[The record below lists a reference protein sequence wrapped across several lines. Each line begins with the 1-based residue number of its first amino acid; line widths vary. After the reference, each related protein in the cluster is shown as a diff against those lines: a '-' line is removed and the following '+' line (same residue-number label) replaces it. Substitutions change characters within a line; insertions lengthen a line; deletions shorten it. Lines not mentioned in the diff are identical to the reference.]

1 LIRVLV
7 VDDSILMRTILTDV
21 INVPGEI
28 SVIGTAKNGLEGV
41 EMVKQLSPDVVTMD
55 VEMPKMDGIT
65 AVRTI
70 MREKPTPV
78 IMLSALTQ
86 QGARETMTALSAGAF
101 DFVPKPSGSISL
113 DIDKV
118 REPLL
123 AKIRLACRVDR
134 DKLQSSPTAD
144 LPEKAKPKREN
155 AARARKLVVIGSST
169 GGPGAL
175 ERVLT
180 KLPGDMKA
188 GILVVQHM
196 PAGFTRSLA
205 ERLNRISE
213 IDIKEAEEGDTILEG
228 RALIAPGN
236 YHMTIRKSLNQL
248 ITLNQE
254 PPVHAVRPAVDI
266 TMKSASKAYG
276 DKIVG
281 VILTGMGSDGA
292 FGLKEIRD
300 HGGRTIACD
309 QKTSVI
315 FGMPKAAIEL
325 GCVDKVV
332 PLDNI
337 ANEIVG
343 MLRGY

>member
-1 LIRVLV
+1 MIKVLI
-7 VDDSILMRTILTDV
+7 VDDSILMRTILTDM

-28 SVIGTAKNGLEGV
+28 AVVGTAKNGIDAIEKFKELA
-41 EMVKQLSPDVVTMD
+41 PDVVTMD
-55 VEMPKMDGIT
+55 IEMPKMDGIT
-65 AVRTI
+65 AMRAI
-70 MREKPTPV
+70 MKERPVPV

-86 QGARETMTALSAGAF
+86 EGARETMMALSAGAF
-101 DFVPKPSGSISL
+101 DFVAKPSGSISL

-118 REPLL
+118 KDSILS
-123 AKIRLACRVDR
+123 KIRISQKVDAN
-134 DKLQSSPTAD
+134 KLRRTVSD
-144 LPEKAKPKREN
+144 LPERKKVEVKREKAK
-155 AARARKLVVIGSST
+155 KLIVIGSST

-180 KLPGDMKA
+180 RIPGDVRA

-205 ERLNRISE
+205 DRLNKISE
-213 IDIKEAEEGDTILEG
+213 IDIKEAQDGDQILEG

-236 YHMTIRKSLNQL
+236 YHMVIRKGMNQF

-254 PPVHAVRPAVDI
+254 PPLHAVRPAADI
-266 TMKSASKAYG
+266 TMRSAASMFG
-276 DKIVG
+276 QNIVG

-292 FGLKEIRD
+292 FGMKEIKER
-300 HGGRTIACD
+300 GGRTIACD
-309 QKTSVI
+309 EKTCVI

-325 GCVDKVV
+325 GCIDKVV

-337 ANEIVG
+337 AAEIES
-343 MLRGY
+343 ML

>member
-28 SVIGTAKNGLEGV
+28 IVIGTAKNGIEAV
-41 EMVKQLSPDVVTMD
+41 AMVKDLSPDVVTMD

-78 IMLSALTQ
+78 IMLSALTH
-86 QGARETMTALSAGAF
+86 QGARETMTALAAGAF

-123 AKIRLACRVDR
+123 AKIRMACKVDR
-134 DKLQSSPTAD
+134 GNLLGSTIDM
-144 LPEKAKPKREN
+144 PERAKPKRPN
-155 AARARKLVVIGSST
+155 ALRARKLVVIGSST

-180 KLPGDMKA
+180 KLPGDLKA

-213 IDIKEAEEGDTILEG
+213 IEIKEAEEGDTILEG

-236 YHMTIRKSLNQL
+236 YHMLLRKSLNQL
-248 ITLNQE
+248 VTLNQE
-254 PPVHAVRPAVDI
+254 PPVHAVRPAVDL
-266 TMKSASKAYG
+266 TMKSAAKAYEG

-292 FGLKEIRD
+292 FGMKEIKER
-300 HGGRTIACD
+300 GGQTIACD
-309 QKTSVI
+309 QKTCVI
-315 FGMPKAAIEL
+315 YGMPKAAIEL
-325 GCVDKVV
+325 GCVDRIV
-332 PLDNI
+332 PLDDI
-337 ANEIVG
+337 AKAIVS
-343 MLRGY
+343 ML

>member
-1 LIRVLV
+1 MIRVLV

-28 SVIGTAKNGLEGV
+28 TVIGTAKNGIEAV
-41 EMVKQLSPDVVTMD
+41 AMVKDLSPDVVTMD

-78 IMLSALTQ
+78 IMLSALTH
-86 QGARETMTALSAGAF
+86 QGARETMTALAAGAF

-123 AKIRLACRVDR
+123 AKIRIACKVDR
-134 DKLQSSPTAD
+134 GNLLGSTIDM
-144 LPEKAKPKREN
+144 PERAKPKRPN
-155 AARARKLVVIGSST
+155 ALRARKLVVIGSST

-180 KLPGDMKA
+180 KLPGDLKA

-213 IDIKEAEEGDTILEG
+213 IEIKEAEEGDTILEG

-236 YHMTIRKSLNQL
+236 YHMLLRKSLNQL
-248 ITLNQE
+248 VTLNQE
-254 PPVHAVRPAVDI
+254 PPVHAVRPAVDL
-266 TMKSASKAYG
+266 TMKSAAKAYEG

-292 FGLKEIRD
+292 FGMKEIKER
-300 HGGRTIACD
+300 GGHTIACD
-309 QKTSVI
+309 QKTCVI
-315 FGMPKAAIEL
+315 YGMPKAAIEL
-325 GCVDKVV
+325 GCVDRIV
-332 PLDNI
+332 PLDDI
-337 ANEIVG
+337 AKAIVS
-343 MLRGY
+343 ML

>member
-1 LIRVLV
+1 MIRVLV

-28 SVIGTAKNGLEGV
+28 TVIGTAKNGIEGV
-41 EMVKQLSPDVVTMD
+41 AMVKELSPDVVTMD

-65 AVRTI
+65 AVRNI
-70 MREKPTPV
+70 MKEKPTPV
-78 IMLSALTQ
+78 IMLSALTH
-86 QGARETMTALSAGAF
+86 QGARETMTALAAGAF

-123 AKIRLACRVDR
+123 VKIRMACKADR
-134 DKLQSSPTAD
+134 SNLQSPTMD
-144 LPEKAKPKREN
+144 LPERAKPKRPN
-155 AARARKLVVIGSST
+155 ALRAKKLIVIGSST

-180 KLPGDMKA
+180 KLPGDLKA
-188 GILVVQHM
+188 GVLVVQHM

-236 YHMTIRKSLNQL
+236 YHMLIRKSLNQL
-248 ITLNQE
+248 VTMNQE

-266 TMKSASKAYG
+266 TMKSAVKAYG
-276 DKIVG
+276 DNIVG

-292 FGLKEIRD
+292 FGMKDIKER
-300 HGGRTIACD
+300 GGRTIACD
-309 QKTSVI
+309 QKTCVI
-315 FGMPKAAIEL
+315 YGMPKAAIEL
-325 GCVDKVV
+325 GCVDRIV
-332 PLDNI
+332 PLDDI
-337 ANEIVG
+337 AKAIVS
-343 MLRGY
+343 ML

>member
-1 LIRVLV
+1 MIRVLV

-28 SVIGTAKNGLEGV
+28 TVIGTAKNGIEAV
-41 EMVKQLSPDVVTMD
+41 AMVKDLSPDVVTMD

-78 IMLSALTQ
+78 IMLSALTH
-86 QGARETMTALSAGAF
+86 QGARETMTALAAGAF

-123 AKIRLACRVDR
+123 AKIRMACKVDR
-134 DKLQSSPTAD
+134 GNLLGSTIDM
-144 LPEKAKPKREN
+144 PERAKPKRLN
-155 AARARKLVVIGSST
+155 ALRARKLVVIGSST

-180 KLPGDMKA
+180 KLPGDLKA

-213 IDIKEAEEGDTILEG
+213 IEIKEAEEGDTILEG

-236 YHMTIRKSLNQL
+236 YHMLLRKSLNQL
-248 ITLNQE
+248 VTLNQE
-254 PPVHAVRPAVDI
+254 PPVHAVRPAVDL
-266 TMKSASKAYG
+266 TMKSAAKAYEG

-292 FGLKEIRD
+292 FGMKEIKER
-300 HGGRTIACD
+300 GGQTIACD
-309 QKTSVI
+309 QKTCVI
-315 FGMPKAAIEL
+315 YGMPKAAIEL
-325 GCVDKVV
+325 GCVDRIV
-332 PLDNI
+332 PLDDI
-337 ANEIVG
+337 AKAIVS
-343 MLRGY
+343 ML